1 MDVVDYEHIGVQ
13 SAVGAMRGIVQP
25 DQIGLAIS
33 FGKEAWLSIV
43 PTLHDVQ
50 RDTIQV
56 EAGVTGHD
64 VIDRWAIGQLA
75 VIRTW
80 PLLFSTMRRMLHVG
94 HTPGP
99 LQRYRGCISA
109 R

>member
-43 PTLHDVQ
+43 PALH
-50 RDTIQV
+50 
-56 EAGVTGHD
+56 E
-64 VIDRWAIGQLA
+64 
-75 VIRTW
+75 
-80 PLLFSTMRRMLHVG
+80 LFR
-94 HTPGP
+94 P
-99 LQRYRGCISA
+99 LQSEVKQGVFVSR
-109 R
+109 